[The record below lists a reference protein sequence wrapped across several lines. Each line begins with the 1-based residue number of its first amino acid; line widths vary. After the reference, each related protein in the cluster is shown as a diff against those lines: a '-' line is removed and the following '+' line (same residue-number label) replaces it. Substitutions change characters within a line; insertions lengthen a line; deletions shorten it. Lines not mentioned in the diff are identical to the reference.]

1 MTTLLFWLGAILVL
15 SALVVFVRHADDAR
29 IDVRL
34 DPDWQDKDSL
44 ATIEREEAHGIIRT
58 ETIRRIATS
67 DYQAK
72 DKPSGVRSGYTRNR

>member
-15 SALVVFVRHADDAR
+15 YALVVFVQHGDDAR

-34 DPDWQDKDSL
+34 DPDWQDKDSVE
-44 ATIEREEAHGIIRT
+44 TIEREDIHGIIRT

-67 DYQAK
+67 DYRPK
-72 DKPSGVRSGYTRNR
+72 DKPSGARSGYTRNR